1 MVRYSHG
8 KLFYKPKN
16 ATVLNRNNNITR
28 QIQIIKM
35 MWGLFAMIRK
45 GRNGEKKTFFG
56 FVSHELSVLKSFY
69 KLLW

>member
-8 KLFYKPKN
+8 KLFYKHKN
-16 ATVLNRNNNITR
+16 VTILNINNNGTR

-45 GRNGEKKTFFG
+45 GQNGEKRRFL
-56 FVSHELSVLKSFY
+56 VSSVTNCRY
-69 KLLW
+69 

>member
-16 ATVLNRNNNITR
+16 VTVLNRNNNGTR

-45 GRNGEKKTFFG
+45 GRNGEKRRFL
-56 FVSHELSVLKSFY
+56 VSSVLKSFY